1 MLRQV
6 GMIQTEAAQR
16 SARRRF
22 IAALGVG
29 QITCWGALYYSFP
42 LLAEPM
48 AREFGLSKPE
58 IYAAATAGLAVAGVA
73 AYPLGVAIDRG
84 HGRAVMVGG
93 AVLGAALL
101 FALSWVETAWALFPL
116 FAGVGLAQ
124 AMTMYEPAFA
134 VVARRFGAEAR
145 AGITAL
151 TLWGGFASTVFAPLI
166 QLLIDLGGWRGA
178 LPALAGLTLLCAA
191 LPYALTVTPD
201 RQTATPRPV
210 KAQLAG
216 RQAVGLGWALR
227 RPAFWGLA
235 AAFTSYY
242 AVFSALT
249 FHLYPLLLERGFD
262 AVMVVAAIA
271 IIGPAQVAGRLI
283 IWAFADRRPIRA
295 IGAVTVAGL
304 PAAVLLLWLAPP
316 GFAPLAAF
324 AVLYGAANGVMTIVR
339 GLAVPEM
346 LTNHAYGAINGALAA
361 PSILAK
367 AAAPLAAAYLWS
379 AAGSY
384 DAVLTAALAGLA
396 VAALSFW
403 SAALCAP
410 PDHSGT

>member
-1 MLRQV
+1 
-6 GMIQTEAAQR
+6 MIQAATAQR

-29 QITCWGALYYSFP
+29 QIVCWGALYYSFP

-48 AREFGLSKPE
+48 AREFALSKPE

-73 AYPLGVAIDRG
+73 AYPVGAAIDRG
-84 HGRAVMVGG
+84 HGRMVMVGG

-101 FALSWVETAWALFPL
+101 LALSLVEAAWALFPL
-116 FAGVGLAQ
+116 FAGIGLAQ

-145 AGITAL
+145 AGVTTL
-151 TLWGGFASTVFAPLI
+151 TLWGGFASTVFVPLI
-166 QLLIDLGGWRGA
+166 QFLIDHHGGWRGA
-178 LPALAGLTLLCAA
+178 LPTLAGLMLACAA
-191 LPYALTVTPD
+191 LPFALAITPD
-201 RQTATPRPV
+201 KDAATAGSGAARR
-210 KAQLAG
+210 K
-216 RQAVGLGWALR
+216 VGVGWALR
-227 RPAFWGLA
+227 RPVFWGLA
-235 AAFTSYY
+235 VAFTLYY
-242 AVFSALT
+242 GVFSALS

-262 AVMVVAAIA
+262 AATVVAAIA
-271 IIGPAQVAGRLI
+271 VIGPAQVAGRLAV
-283 IWAFADRRPIRA
+283 WLFADRRPVRA
-295 IGAVTVAGL
+295 IGAVTVLGL
-304 PAAVLLLWLAPP
+304 PTAVILLWLAPQD
-316 GFAPLAAF
+316 FASLAIF
-324 AVLYGAANGVMTIVR
+324 AVIYGAANGVMTIVR

-346 LTNHAYGAINGALAA
+346 LTNQAYGAINGALAA

-396 VAALSFW
+396 VVALSFW
-403 SAALCAP
+403 SAALSAP
-410 PDHSGT
+410 PDYSGA

>member
-1 MLRQV
+1 MLRQAD
-6 GMIQTEAAQR
+6 MIQTEAAQR

-42 LLAEPM
+42 LLAEPI

-58 IYAAATAGLAVAGVA
+58 IYATATAGLAVAGVA
-73 AYPLGVAIDRG
+73 AYPLGAAIDRG
-84 HGRAVMVGG
+84 HGRTVMVGG

-101 FALSWVETAWALFPL
+101 FALSLVEAAWGLFPL
-116 FAGVGLAQ
+116 FAGIGLAQ

-145 AGITAL
+145 AGITTL
-151 TLWGGFASTVFAPLI
+151 TLWGGFASTIFVPLI
-166 QLLIDLGGWRGA
+166 QLLIDFGGWRGA

-191 LPYALTVTPD
+191 LPYALTITPD
-201 RQTATPRPV
+201 RQAAKSQPA
-210 KAQLAG
+210 AQA
-216 RQAVGLGWALR
+216 AVGLGWALR
-227 RPAFWGLA
+227 RPVFWGLA
-235 AAFTSYY
+235 AAFTLYY
-242 AVFSALT
+242 GVFSALS

-271 IIGPAQVAGRLI
+271 LIGPAQVAGRLI
-283 IWAFADRRPIRA
+283 IWAFADRQPVRA
-295 IGAVTVAGL
+295 IGAITVAGL

-346 LTNHAYGAINGALAA
+346 LTNQAYGAINGALAA

-384 DAVLTAALAGLA
+384 DAVLAAALVGLA
-396 VAALSFW
+396 VVAFSFW
-403 SAALCAP
+403 SAALCPP
-410 PDHSGT
+410 PDHSGA

>member
-1 MLRQV
+1 MLRQI

-22 IAALGVG
+22 VAALGVG
-29 QITCWGALYYSFP
+29 QIVCWGALYYSFP

-48 AREFGLSKPE
+48 AQEFGLSKPE

-73 AYPLGVAIDRG
+73 AYPVGAAIDRG

-101 FALSWVETAWALFPL
+101 FALSLIETAWALFPL
-116 FAGVGLAQ
+116 FAGIGLAQ

-151 TLWGGFASTVFAPLI
+151 TLWGGFASTVFVPLI
-166 QLLIDLGGWRGA
+166 QLLIDFGGWRGA

-191 LPYALTVTPD
+191 LPYALTITPD
-201 RQTATPRPV
+201 NRQAATPPPAAARP
-210 KAQLAG
+210 
-216 RQAVGLGWALR
+216 AVGLGWALR

-249 FHLYPLLLERGFD
+249 FHLYPLLLERGFN
-262 AVMVVAAIA
+262 AVTVVAAIA
-271 IIGPAQVAGRLI
+271 LIGPAQVAGRLI

-324 AVLYGAANGVMTIVR
+324 AVIYGAANGVMTIVR

-346 LTNHAYGAINGALAA
+346 LTNQAYGAINGALAA

-367 AAAPLAAAYLWS
+367 AAAPLAAAYLWR
-379 AAGSY
+379 ADGSY
-384 DAVLTAALAGLA
+384 DAVLAAALVGLG
-396 VAALSFW
+396 VAALGFW

-410 PDHSGT
+410 PDYSGT

>member
-1 MLRQV
+1 MLRRA
-6 GMIQTEAAQR
+6 GMIQAGTAQR
-16 SARRRF
+16 NARRRF

-29 QITCWGALYYSFP
+29 QIVCWGALYYSFP

-48 AREFGLSKPE
+48 AREFGLTKPE
-58 IYAAATAGLAVAGVA
+58 IYAAATAGLVAAGVA
-73 AYPLGVAIDRG
+73 AYPVGAAIDRG

-101 FALSWVETAWALFPL
+101 FALSLVEAAWALFPL

-151 TLWGGFASTVFAPLI
+151 TLWGGFASTVFVPLI
-166 QLLIDLGGWRGA
+166 QFLIDHHGGWRGA
-178 LPALAGLTLLCAA
+178 LPTLAGLTLLCAA
-191 LPYALTVTPD
+191 LPYALTITPD
-201 RQTATPRPV
+201 RQAATPQPAT
-210 KAQLAG
+210 AQPT
-216 RQAVGLGWALR
+216 VGLGWALR
-227 RPAFWGLA
+227 RPAFWSLA
-235 AAFTSYY
+235 VAFTLYY
-242 AVFSALT
+242 GVFSALS

-262 AVMVVAAIA
+262 AGAAVAAIA
-271 IIGPAQVAGRLI
+271 VIGPAQVAGRLMVWTI
-283 IWAFADRRPIRA
+283 ADRRPVRA
-295 IGAVTVAGL
+295 IGAVTVAGM
-304 PAAVLLLWLAPP
+304 PAAVLLLWLAPS
-316 GFAPLAAF
+316 GFASLVAF
-324 AVLYGAANGVMTIVR
+324 AMLYGASNGVMTIVR

-346 LTNHAYGAINGALAA
+346 LTRQAYGAINGALAA

-384 DAVLTAALAGLA
+384 DAVLAAGLVGLA
-396 VAALSFW
+396 VVALSFW
-403 SAALCAP
+403 SAALCPP
-410 PDHSGT
+410 PDHSGA